1 MRVDTHAHVFE
12 PILNLASDRRYAPT
26 YSALVEEFISNFES
40 KGMDKGVLIQPS
52 FLGFDNTYMVN
63 AIKKFPDKLYGVAV
77 VDTTITL
84 KELQALAK
92 NNIIGIRLNLYA
104 RQIPNLK
111 EGKWPEILNYVK
123 TLGWHVELHI
133 DAVQLPPLID
143 DLLNAG
149 VKIVVDHFSRPT
161 AENLLEDEGFKY
173 LLSVGNSQQIWVKI
187 SASYRLKKELSFDE
201 NIKLAEELMPALID
215 AFGAKRLLWGSDW
228 PHTQFEKLI
237 SYEKVW
243 DAFLKLVP
251 EEKLRNII
259 LDDSFADLIKDI
271 Q

>member
-1 MRVDTHAHVFE
+1 
-12 PILNLASDRRYAPT
+12 
-26 YSALVEEFISNFES
+26 
-40 KGMDKGVLIQPS
+40 
-52 FLGFDNTYMVN
+52 MVN

-173 LLSVGNSQQIWVKI
+173 LLLLVIANK
-187 SASYRLKKELSFDE
+187 
-201 NIKLAEELMPALID
+201 
-215 AFGAKRLLWGSDW
+215 FG
-228 PHTQFEKLI
+228 
-237 SYEKVW
+237 
-243 DAFLKLVP
+243 
-251 EEKLRNII
+251 
-259 LDDSFADLIKDI
+259 
-271 Q
+271 